1 MLFDTK
7 KIRDRSKKNWELEWK
22 KTAELV
28 KGKGK
33 FTEIKKRGSEHLLWK
48 YIFRIREILLKMG
61 FDEVILNPIQPYEEV
76 KKQYGPEAGAILD
89 RLYYLATIPRPDIGL
104 SNDKKDL
111 IKKRL
116 PNFKKFRELQEIL
129 KEYKRNEIEG
139 GEDFTESLVSR
150 LKIKTPDALYLIN
163 TVFKELLELKP
174 EPTNFSLISHATTA
188 WFPLLA
194 ELQDKKEHPIMLFSL
209 VWRFRR
215 EQREDKKHLRAHL
228 NFSMVVM
235 DENFKIENG
244 KELTEKFFKKLGFKD
259 VKFEVKPNQ
268 PAYYAPGTNYE
279 VFVKH
284 KKIGW
289 IEVSEIGMY
298 SPVSL
303 ANYKIK
309 YPVFNSGPGLGRIV
323 MALENIK
330 DIRELYYNKQIEF
343 SDQEIAAGIIID
355 KKPETEEGKKI
366 AEKILTGIIKN
377 KDLIGKI
384 RKKIYEGKVKV
395 YVSEPEKGKKLL
407 GPGGLNEIYVYK
419 GCVLAVKPGDKKFEE
434 ILKKGVKVCSVLES
448 ISNYFAYQIEK
459 GKRGRLTIKY
469 ADTLPSI
476 NLKMNKE
483 ISKYLADNKKE
494 IKINAPIFIDIEIE

>member
-1 MLFDTK
+1 MLFNPEEIK
-7 KIRDRSKKNWELEWK
+7 KKAKENWELEWK
-22 KTAELV
+22 ETAELV

-48 YIFRIREILLKMG
+48 YIFRIREVLLKMG
-61 FDEVILNPIQPYEEV
+61 FDEVVLNPIQLDEEV

-104 SNDKKDL
+104 SNEKKEL
-111 IKKRL
+111 IRRRL

-150 LKIKTPDALYLIN
+150 LKIKTSDALYLIN
-163 TVFKELLELKP
+163 TVFKELIELKP

-235 DENFKIENG
+235 DEDFKIENG
-244 KELTEKFFKKLGFKD
+244 KELTEKFFKKLGFEH
-259 VKFEVKPNQ
+259 VKFKIKPNQ

-330 DIRELYYNKQIEF
+330 DIRELYYPKKFEF
-343 SDQEIAAGIIID
+343 SDLEIAAGIKID
-355 KKPETEEGKKI
+355 KKPKTKEGKKI
-366 AEKILTGIIKN
+366 AKIIKLGIIEN
-377 KDLIGKI
+377 KDLIGI
-384 RKKIYEGKVKV
+384 ARKKIYDKDIKI
-395 YVSEPEKGKKLL
+395 YVSEPEEGKKLL
-407 GPGGLNEIYVYK
+407 GPGGLNEIYVYN
-419 GCVLAVKPGDKKFEE
+419 GNILGVKSDDKKFEK
-434 ILKKGVKVCSVLES
+434 IIKNGVYVCSFLDS
-448 ISNYFAYQIEK
+448 ISNYFAYQIEN
-459 GKRGRLTIKY
+459 GKKGRLTIRY

-476 NLKMNKE
+476 NLKLKNE
-483 ISKYLADNKKE
+483 ILKYLLDNKKE
-494 IKINAPIFIDIEIE
+494 IKIKSPIFVDIEVE